1 MFTFF
6 QIIFLLTPF
15 LALLALEHA
24 GGVAGLQMLEQ
35 LVHTGLRL
43 PADRAGQLGQPANAA
58 FLLPARQCKLGTV
71 RVRSNYTFKYIL
83 HCILYIR
90 AIKKICKYMYISLKI
105 AIKWY
110 VWVIQYN
117 SLGSFWFA
125 VYWIYNKFR
134 ISVNLYCG
142 SVQDGPLETAKAYL
156 LQARPLHHIIDN
168 INWDRKI

>member
-71 RVRSNYTFKYIL
+71 GVRSNYTFKYIL
-83 HCILYIR
+83 PYVHCTYAR
-90 AIKKICKYMYISLKI
+90 YKKYANICIYLEI
-105 AIKWY
+105 AIK
-110 VWVIQYN
+110 
-117 SLGSFWFA
+117 L
-125 VYWIYNKFR
+125 
-134 ISVNLYCG
+134 
-142 SVQDGPLETAKAYL
+142 
-156 LQARPLHHIIDN
+156 
-168 INWDRKI
+168 